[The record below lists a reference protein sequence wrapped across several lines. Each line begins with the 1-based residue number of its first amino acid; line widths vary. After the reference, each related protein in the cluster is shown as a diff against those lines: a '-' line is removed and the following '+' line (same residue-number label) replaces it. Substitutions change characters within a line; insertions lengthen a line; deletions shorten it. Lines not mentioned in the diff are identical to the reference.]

1 MIYFESVKLLS
12 FTFYAIKIDLVI
24 DLIFVE
30 FISKHMITLIYN
42 QSPINSMNNFCSI
55 KVKSFLITNIV
66 ISLT

>member
-1 MIYFESVKLLS
+1 MIYFESVILLS
-12 FTFYAIKIDLVI
+12 FTFYALKIDLVI
-24 DLIFVE
+24 DLIIVE
-30 FISKHMITLIYN
+30 FISKHMINLIYN

>member
-12 FTFYAIKIDLVI
+12 FTFYALKIDLVI
-24 DLIFVE
+24 DLIIVE
-30 FISKHMITLIYN
+30 DIIKHKINLIYN